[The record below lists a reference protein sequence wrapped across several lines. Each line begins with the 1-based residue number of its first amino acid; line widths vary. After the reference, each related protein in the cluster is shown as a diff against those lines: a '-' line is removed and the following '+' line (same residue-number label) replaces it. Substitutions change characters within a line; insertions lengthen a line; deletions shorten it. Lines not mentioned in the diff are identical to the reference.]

1 MVNAPVLL
9 RILLVASGGAVG
21 SVLRYLVS
29 GLGARWG
36 NGFFPWGTMLVNLTG
51 SFLIGLAWGLL
62 GREDTPPQTRL
73 FLFIGIFG
81 GFTTFSTFTFESF
94 NLLRDGNI
102 KLAVGNLLISNI
114 GGILCVFAGVLVSGI
129 LLQLKK

>member
-1 MVNAPVLL
+1 MNAPVIL

-21 SVLRYLVS
+21 SVLRYFVS
-29 GLGARWG
+29 GLGSRWG
-36 NGFFPWGTMLVNLTG
+36 NGIFPWGTLLVNLTG

-62 GREDTPPQTRL
+62 GREDIPPQTRL

-94 NLLRDGNI
+94 NLFRDGNI
-102 KLAVGNLLISNI
+102 KMAVSNLLISNV
-114 GGILCVFAGVLVSGI
+114 GGIICVLAGIFVSGI

>member
-1 MVNAPVLL
+1 M
-9 RILLVASGGAVG
+9 ASGGAVG

-29 GLGARWG
+29 GLGSRWG
-36 NGFFPWGTMLVNLTG
+36 NGIFPWGTMLVNLAG

-94 NLLRDGNI
+94 NLFRDGNI
-102 KLAVGNLLISNI
+102 KMAVGNLLISNI
-114 GGILCVFAGVLVSGI
+114 GGIICVFAGILVSGI
-129 LLQLKK
+129 ILQLKK

>member
-1 MVNAPVLL
+1 MIM
-9 RILLVASGGAVG
+9 RILLVAAGGSIG
-21 SVLRYLVS
+21 SVIRYIFS
-29 GLGARWG
+29 GLGSRWG
-36 NGFFPWGTMLVNLTG
+36 NGIFPWGTMLINLAG

-62 GREDTPPQTRL
+62 GREDIAPQTRL

-94 NLLRDGNI
+94 NMIRDGNL
-102 KLAVGNLLISNI
+102 KLALANILLSNI
-114 GGILCVFAGVLVSGI
+114 GGIILVFAGILTSGI